1 MSTLLQLKG
10 RLNDTVHGQKNVDDW
25 VSEMEALIN
34 EAYIHVVAQ
43 LRCYQKSSGALA
55 LTANDGDYSIV
66 TDLGVTDFSTL
77 RVLQYTASS
86 GSTTLNTLAPT
97 TPDEIVAQ
105 RQINPSA
112 TSPAVTYAIAG
123 WDTLMLQP
131 LPATGDTITI
141 IYGAVPAQMTL
152 DADTPSRLPQE
163 WHHLISTRSAAM
175 AMEFFDDQRALTLHQ
190 AFDAELKKARLWFA
204 QHTSSRGYAPS
215 VDSNH
220 DARIWPGQYFS
231 TIS

>member
-1 MSTLLQLKG
+1 MSTFVQLYDRVLDYTHRPKNQDSTECQA
-10 RLNDTVHGQKNVDDW
+10 LVND
-25 VSEMEALIN
+25 
-34 EAYIHVVAQ
+34 AYIHVVSQ
-43 LRCYQKSSGALA
+43 LRCYQKNSGALA

-66 TDLGVTDFSTL
+66 TDLGVSDFSTL

-97 TPDEIVAQ
+97 TPDEIIAQ

-123 WDTLMLQP
+123 FDGLMLQP

-141 IYGAVPAQMTL
+141 IYGAVPAAMVA
-152 DADTPSRLPQE
+152 DSDTPSRLPQE
-163 WHHLISTRSAAM
+163 WHHLIVQRAA
-175 AMEFFDDQRALTLHQ
+175 ATAFEVVDDQRALAHQ
-190 AFDAELKKARLWFA
+190 NAFDAELKKARLWFA
-204 QHTSSRGYAPS
+204 QHQSSRGYAPS

-231 TIS
+231 SIG